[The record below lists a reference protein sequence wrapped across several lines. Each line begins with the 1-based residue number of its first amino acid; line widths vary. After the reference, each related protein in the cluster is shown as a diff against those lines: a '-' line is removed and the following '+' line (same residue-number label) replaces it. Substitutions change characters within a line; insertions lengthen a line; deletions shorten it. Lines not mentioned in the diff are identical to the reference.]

1 MTVFPL
7 RYDGS
12 NTLQDMTDA
21 QLERL
26 IYHTQAAYAAQLN
39 SSGDGYIYVG
49 SGATSIGSAS
59 DTSATQQ
66 INQTQRIINDGVI
79 QGFPSHPGI
88 GTETDNTYAYRQDR
102 TTPSAVSSSDFNTY
116 GMLYYDSASD
126 HLEPFSTEAELAAV
140 IIDQAITNM
149 RTGDEVGTY
158 RVSTST
164 PTNGGAGTWTDK
176 GTWFVDS
183 TYSAGS
189 TTYKLWLKT
198 ALSSVPG
205 SDVFPVGLEDD
216 GGGTPTGH
224 IINRDFSTGA
234 GTLIGEVLLPALTR
248 KMSSGLHYAA
258 NTTAAT
264 GTAINRGTFTDT
276 RQTGTSNTTSLS
288 GGFYKSIST
297 PTGGASTITTY
308 YLKLQAV

>member
-12 NTLQDMTDA
+12 DTLQDMTSA
-21 QLERL
+21 QLDRL
-26 IYHTQAAYAAQLN
+26 IYYTQVAYANQLN

-49 SGATSIGSAS
+49 AGGTSIGSAS

-79 QGFPSHPGI
+79 QGYPGYPGI
-88 GTETDNTYAYRQDR
+88 GTETDTTYAYRQDR
-102 TTPSAVSSSDFNTY
+102 TTPAAVSSSDFNTY
-116 GMLYYDSASD
+116 GMLYYDSGND

-149 RTGDEVGTY
+149 RTGDEVGSY

-176 GTWFVDS
+176 GTWFSDS
-183 TYSAGS
+183 TYSAGT

-198 ALSSVPG
+198 ALTSVPG

-248 KMSSGLHYAA
+248 KMSSGLYYSV
-258 NTTAAT
+258 AT
-264 GTAINRGTFTDT
+264 SVSGINRGTFTDT
-276 RQTGTSNTTSLS
+276 RQTATSNTRSFA

-297 PTGGASTITTY
+297 PTGAASTITTY
-308 YLKLQAV
+308 YLNMLA